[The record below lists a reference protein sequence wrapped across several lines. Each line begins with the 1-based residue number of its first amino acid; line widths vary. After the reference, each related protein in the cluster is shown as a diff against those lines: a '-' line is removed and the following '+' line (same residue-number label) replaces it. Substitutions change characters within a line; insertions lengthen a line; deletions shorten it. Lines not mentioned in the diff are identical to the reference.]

1 MKDLIKSAGFKK
13 SVAASL
19 LTLSNVAVFA
29 AGTNGTESS
38 SGVGGFAVVGF
49 FVVLVGLLLIPTI
62 GHKTHH

>member
-1 MKDLIKSAGFKK
+1 MKNLIKSAGFKK
-13 SVAASL
+13 SVTASL

-38 SGVGGFAVVGF
+38 SGGSMAVVGF
-49 FVVLVGLLLIPTI
+49 FVVLVGLLLIPTL